1 MREMRLDTQI
11 AGITSET
18 KLSDLSVPSEMRKRV
33 KTGIDWWDTAL
44 GGGGH
49 VPSTVCILTG
59 TPGSGK
65 STLQRQLASS
75 LIGQGHIVLYN
86 TGEENLYQV
95 KMATERL
102 GIAEDFYVGQHIFVD
117 NLLAHAE
124 KLRSANP
131 GKRMF
136 LFQDSLQTLNDGYYK
151 DGGTTGNTP
160 VRCIEKVIDWCK
172 STYSIGIVINQVTKS
187 GEFAGKQTIIHAVD
201 ARVHLYIDE
210 DPRSPTYGSR
220 VFEVP
225 KNRWGCS
232 GITTVLNMKESGLD
246 HQCSYVK
253 GAV

>member
-1 MREMRLDTQI
+1 
-11 AGITSET
+11 
-18 KLSDLSVPSEMRKRV
+18 
-33 KTGIDWWDTAL
+33 
-44 GGGGH
+44 
-49 VPSTVCILTG
+49 
-59 TPGSGK
+59 
-65 STLQRQLASS
+65 
-75 LIGQGHIVLYN
+75 
-86 TGEENLYQV
+86 
-95 KMATERL
+95 
-102 GIAEDFYVGQHIFVD
+102 
-117 NLLAHAE
+117 
-124 KLRSANP
+124 
-131 GKRMF
+131 MF